1 MKKIHEDHNGVETFA
16 VLDEGDTDVTG
27 HVYEVKRA
35 SGTPLGR
42 LEFQF
47 GAVKENGVNGL
58 TSEALL
64 AILIHRTLMLNARF
78 PSAFN
83 VKALAAMAE
92 AAACFDERTADRLA
106 RKVEGEK
113 KA

>member
-1 MKKIHEDHNGVETFA
+1 MNKSMKTTTASKCSPSWTKA
-16 VLDEGDTDVTG
+16 TPMSPATCT
-27 HVYEVKRA
+27 KRRFRHR
-35 SGTPLGR
+35 PGR

-64 AILIHRTLMLNARF
+64 AILIHRTRTLNDRF
-78 PSAFN
+78 PSAHT
-83 VKALAAMAE
+83 VDAMAGLNR
-92 AAACFDERTADRLA
+92 ALRAFDERTADRLA
-106 RKVEGEK
+106 RKVEGEE

>member
-1 MKKIHEDHNGVETFA
+1 MNKIHEDHNGVETFA

-64 AILIHRTLMLNARF
+64 AILIHRTRTLNDRF
-78 PSAFN
+78 PSAHN
-83 VKALAAMAE
+83 VDAMVGLNRALRA
-92 AAACFDERTADRLA
+92 FDERTADRLA
-106 RKVEGEK
+106 RKVEGEE